1 MCRAES
7 NIVPVNGL
15 GSDEKDEKDVDLT
28 PTEEKAPTP
37 GPAPVALDS
46 AGFISTSD
54 SDNEDIIAVSHIK
67 VKNYLNHTD
76 ILRRTSIEKKP
87 LNFIFLPNFTRLLIR
102 FILTMLLVFC
112 I

>member
-15 GSDEKDEKDVDLT
+15 GSDDKDEKDVDLT

-76 ILRRTSIEKKP
+76 ILRGH
-87 LNFIFLPNFTRLLIR
+87 LN
-102 FILTMLLVFC
+102 
-112 I
+112 